1 MIRNNEITYTREQAV
16 EAHVSATLCIARNF
30 AWVAERNN
38 LTASVSAELDK
49 AVVEMVFNPQTD
61 VDRSRI
67 MQVLVDEMDNVWTG
81 YDHDSRLAV
90 LTSFYESARARRY
103 MESHGGPLY
112 LRMKGRS
119 NRIAAAFAE
128 AYGEQPFGIRDIWY
142 QFDWTNLKTVE
153 AATRFAI
160 NFKDETGAEVE

>member
-1 MIRNNEITYTREQAV
+1 MNMNNEITYTREQAI
-16 EAHVSATLCIARNF
+16 EAHVSATIYIARNF
-30 AWVAERNN
+30 AWIAEQNN
-38 LTASVSAELDK
+38 LTASVAAELDK

-67 MQVLVDEMDNVWTG
+67 MQIAVDERDNVWTA
-81 YDHDSRLAV
+81 YDHDSRLGV
-90 LTSFYESARARRY
+90 LKAFYESARARRY
-103 MESHGGPLY
+103 VENHGEPLY

-119 NRIAAAFAE
+119 NRIAAAFAQ

-160 NFKDETGAEVE
+160 NFKDETEVE